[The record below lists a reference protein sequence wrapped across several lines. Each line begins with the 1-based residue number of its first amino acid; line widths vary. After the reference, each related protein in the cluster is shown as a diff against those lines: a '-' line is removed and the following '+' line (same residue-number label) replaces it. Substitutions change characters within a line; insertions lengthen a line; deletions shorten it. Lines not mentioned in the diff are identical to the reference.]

1 MINMMPL
8 AVAGLAEILPTH
20 YIAGGVYAKEWQGK
34 AGSRIEQ
41 HTHNYDHLSYLAFGS
56 VEVVVEGQTTVYTG
70 PVGINI
76 RAHKQHTVHALTD
89 CLWLC
94 IHAIP
99 SELRD
104 AEVIEKALI
113 SD

>member
-1 MINMMPL
+1 MSTL
-8 AVAGLAEILPTH
+8 LPTH

-34 AGSRIEQ
+34 AGERIEQ
-41 HTHNYDHLSYLAFGS
+41 HEHVYDHLSYLAYGK
-56 VEVVVEGQTTVYTG
+56 VLVTVDGKGTVFDG

-76 RAHKQHTVHALTD
+76 RAHKQHTVQALSN

-99 SELRD
+99 DDLQDSTM
-104 AEVIEKALI
+104 IENALI
-113 SD
+113 SSN